1 MNDIFPCWRTALAQ
15 SAGVPGTP
23 IDRPEL
29 TTVLKFIGV
38 PSGLV
43 KVLSVKA
50 FGAVSRPSMVETFFA
65 LAS

>member
-1 MNDIFPCWRTALAQ
+1 LSQ

-23 IDRPEL
+23 IDRPEETAL
-29 TTVLKFIGV
+29 AKFIGV

-43 KVLSVKA
+43 KVVGVKVA
-50 FGAVSRPSMVETFFA
+50 GAVSRPSIVVTLPA